1 MHDGAPS
8 EIDSGRPWP
17 LIAAIA
23 LITLLLAGIVFWT
36 SLERRHISN
45 VHTVALKAGEDCLF
59 DLATFHRRL
68 EEWFSGNS
76 AVDPAALM
84 ALLNGIDKKL
94 RLIHTLADHSHVFR
108 PHPIARLHARV
119 QESRALLQQLGQLAQ
134 RLIAHPKASDDG
146 SANDRAFDALY
157 TRLRM
162 AIQRVNIILDGERQ
176 AHVRFAGILQDVSI
190 ALILLAGICI
200 VWLVLRHDRDR
211 RRVFSDILDAR
222 SALHAR
228 DGMLAAIF
236 GAAPDMLLVLDG
248 DGHIVDVN
256 ASALEI
262 LGHGRDDLLA
272 SEVSGLFVAGP
283 GSQSLAQRLRSAR
296 DGDPLDFETGVRDVH
311 GTEHPVE
318 VRLRRMP
325 DGQDERYVII
335 MRDLSTLRNLESSLI
350 RQEQRYRNI
359 FHQSPV
365 ALWEEDFSAVKS
377 RVDALASEGV
387 EDLEAY
393 CRDHPEE
400 ARHCVEAVRVRDVNE
415 AALRLHGAE
424 SREQLIDALSRTFV
438 DSACTEFG
446 REVAAL
452 ARGETAF
459 ELQTQRLTLDGEVRD
474 VLVNLTLVPGAEMD
488 WGHVV
493 VALTDVTRLR
503 QAERERQDTLTKML
517 HVQRLESLGVLAG
530 GIAHDFNNL
539 LTAIMGNAALAR
551 DYMPGTNQARE
562 YLGRIEKTSRRAADL
577 CQQMLAYSGKGR
589 FVIKPI
595 NLSELVEEM
604 THLLHVSI
612 GKSIML
618 RLELPK
624 ELPAIDADVAQVQ
637 QVVMNLVTNA
647 SEAIGDKRGA
657 ITVATGLMDVD
668 AQDLDS
674 LGVEEQLQPGQY
686 VYLEVSDTGC
696 GMDDATQQRIFD
708 PFFTTKF
715 TGRGLGMA
723 AVRGI
728 VHGHN
733 GAIKVYSEPGKGS
746 SFKVMFPCSSEEA
759 AIDMKA
765 SPPQDESTWQG
776 QGTVLVVDDEESI
789 REIAAMALERA
800 GFKVMQ
806 AADGV
811 EGVQVFRKHHEEIVA
826 VLLDMTM
833 PRLGGE
839 GAYKE
844 MRQIDPEAKVVLT
857 SGYNEQ
863 DATNRFAG
871 KNLAGFVKKPYSPRT
886 LIAKFREVLE
896 PEGGEAA

>member
-1 MHDGAPS
+1 MNDGAPS

-23 LITLLLAGIVFWT
+23 LITLLLAGIVGWT
-36 SLERRHISN
+36 SIERRHISN
-45 VHTVALKAGEDCLF
+45 VHTVALESSEDALF
-59 DLATFHRRL
+59 ELSTMHRKLDQMIAERRGVDFPMIRRTLEDADRRL
-68 EEWFSGNS
+68 QHIN
-76 AVDPAALM
+76 A
-84 ALLNGIDKKL
+84 
-94 RLIHTLADHSHVFR
+94 
-108 PHPIARLHARV
+108 
-119 QESRALLQQLGQLAQ
+119 
-134 RLIAHPKASDDG
+134 LIAHLEPIAGHTSSDLHATVAAARKLLEQLSALARKRMADPEISGPGSASDEAFNRLY
-146 SANDRAFDALY
+146 SHLRATIQQVNTMIDA
-157 TRLRM
+157 
-162 AIQRVNIILDGERQ
+162 ERQ
-176 AHVRFAGILQDVSI
+176 AHVRFAGMLQQVSI
-190 ALILLAGICI
+190 MLILLAGICI

-211 RRVFSDILDAR
+211 RRVFSDILVAR

-236 GAAPDMLLVLDG
+236 GASPDLLLVVDGEGRILDA
-248 DGHIVDVN
+248 N
-256 ASALEI
+256 ASALDI
-262 LGHGRDDLLA
+262 LGHRREDLLA
-272 SEVSGLFVAGP
+272 SRFSGLFAAGP
-283 GSQSLAQRLRSAR
+283 ESEPLRGQLGSAFAGEAQ
-296 DGDPLDFETGVRDVH
+296 DFEAGIRDA
-311 GTEHPVE
+311 GGGEHPVE

-325 DGQDERYVII
+325 DGQGGRYVVI

-365 ALWEEDFSAVKS
+365 ALWEEDFSAVKA
-377 RVDALASEGV
+377 RVDALVSEGV
-387 EDLEAY
+387 GDLEAY
-393 CRDHPEE
+393 FREHPDQV
-400 ARHCVEAVRVRDVNE
+400 RRCLEAVRVRDVNR

-424 SREQLIDALSRTFV
+424 SREQLLGALPKTFA
-438 DSACTEFG
+438 DSACTDFG

-452 ARGETAF
+452 ARGETVF
-459 ELQTQRLTLDGEVRD
+459 ELQTQRLTLDGEARD
-474 VLVNLTLVPGAEMD
+474 VLLNLTLVPGSEAE

-551 DYMPGTNQARE
+551 DDLPGSSQAGE

-612 GKSIML
+612 GKSVVL

-624 ELPAIDADVAQVQ
+624 SLPPIDADVAQVQ

-647 SEAIGDKRGA
+647 SEAIGDNRGA
-657 ITVATGLMDVD
+657 ITIATGLLDVD
-668 AQDLDS
+668 ARYMAGF
-674 LGVEEQLQPGQY
+674 GVEEQLPAGHY
-686 VYLEVSDTGC
+686 VYLEVSDTGR
-696 GMDDATQQRIFD
+696 GMDAQTRERIFD

-728 VHGHN
+728 VHGHK
-733 GAIKVYSEPGKGS
+733 GAINVYSEPGKGS
-746 SFKVMFPCSSEEA
+746 SFKVLFPCSAADA
-759 AIDMKA
+759 AIDIKA
-765 SPPQDESTWQG
+765 SQAQQEPVWRG
-776 QGTVLVVDDEESI
+776 QGTVLVVDDEDSI

-800 GFKVMQ
+800 GFKVML

-811 EGVQVFRKHHEEIVA
+811 EAVQLFRAHHDEIVA

-833 PRLGGE
+833 PRMGGE
-839 GAYKE
+839 AAFTE
-844 MRQIDPEAKVVLT
+844 MHRIDPSPKVILT

-871 KNLAGFVKKPYSPRT
+871 KSLAGFVKKPYSPRM

-896 PEGGEAA
+896 KEDGGA